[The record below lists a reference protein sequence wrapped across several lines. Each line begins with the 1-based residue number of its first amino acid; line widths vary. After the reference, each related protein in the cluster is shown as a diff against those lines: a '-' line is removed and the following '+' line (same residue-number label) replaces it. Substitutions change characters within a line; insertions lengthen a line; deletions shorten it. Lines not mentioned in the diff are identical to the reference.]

1 MSMCTKV
8 WVCAQKYEYVHKRM
22 SMCTK
27 VWVCALK
34 YEYVHKSMSMCTK
47 VWVCAQKYEY
57 VHKTMWTSRVISKIV
72 LRILVNIEVSWLK

>member
-8 WVCAQKYEYVHKRM
+8 WVCAQKYECVHKSM

-34 YEYVHKSMSMCTK
+34 YEYVH
-47 VWVCAQKYEY
+47 
-57 VHKTMWTSRVISKIV
+57 
-72 LRILVNIEVSWLK
+72 